1 MSLPDVQSHR
11 ATRPFRL
18 TRVGVT
24 GVVKPLRV
32 SRGGRANHLVG
43 TFDVF
48 VDLPAEQRGTHMSRN
63 IEALN
68 RVIDEHVRK
77 ESASLEDLA
86 SGIAHALLE
95 RHEYAAETEASV
107 ATEYFRERRTPEN
120 QAPTLERYGLFASA
134 VAKRAGPERRTI
146 GVEVVGMTACPCA
159 MEGSRAILAAR
170 GHDVSGFPT
179 ITHNQ
184 RNVATLSLETS
195 AGHAVDAAEPGS
207 SSRARPIDAR
217 RDWPG
222 IDTAEPGPSLE
233 ARPIDARRD
242 WPGIEADDL
251 IDIAEASLSAP
262 TFELLKR
269 GDETA
274 LVLLAH
280 DHPRFV
286 EDVVREMLHRVKERY
301 VHLPADTVLVARS
314 EAEESIHKH
323 NAFAERVTT
332 LGELRSSSP

>member
-1 MSLPDVQSHR
+1 MSLPDVQSLR

-222 IDTAEPGPSLE
+222 I
-233 ARPIDARRD
+233 
-242 WPGIEADDL
+242 EADDL